1 MKRKRYAITGIA
13 LSGITAIAS
22 FVVVFGP
29 NTKGGLLFASLIT
42 AFASI
47 YIAVVFYILYR
58 EADADD
64 PAKRIERIE
73 REAKLRYVGFLKALG
88 DLPGEASSWDE
99 LSETTRD
106 FYRRS
111 AERDA

>member
-42 AFASI
+42 ALASI

-64 PAKRIERIE
+64 PAKRIEH
-73 REAKLRYVGFLKALG
+73 EAKRRYVDFLREL
-88 DLPGEASSWDE
+88 DLRPGEASSWDE
-99 LSETTRD
+99 LTEATREL
-106 FYRRS
+106 YRRS
-111 AERDA
+111 AKRDA